1 MSTETHQ
8 ADARNE
14 PPASGDVVAAFH
26 TSFHF
31 TQGNTLDWSITV
43 DDGVYGSLLDKIE
56 FTSLPSGLHGV
67 ERDVVYFNKEGHEA
81 VACFW
86 RKQNETKD
94 DRRGYQ
100 MEAYGV
106 LLERSAYPRP
116 WRHVPTLKTIN
127 DKDALERYFN
137 LHRKPTTPGTNS
149 DSLPSSPIAFDWEA
163 EILSSSSRTSSA
175 ASSSSHPLIHLPH
188 LLRIVGPSFLTI
200 YKHLLSRRRILFLTS
215 APVEAACLL
224 TKACVDV
231 AFPDVVMGNASEN
244 GGGSATEDEA
254 GLERDDR
261 RPAVLG
267 AVGLMDID
275 RLKAESQTGLGWI
288 ACSTDTI
295 FKDRPALYDLIVD
308 LTTATNSLSPSS
320 PSPTITRP
328 TLHMSRPA
336 LSPTSSSGR
345 SPQSGASYKLHL
357 VRFTFSDIRLWTK
370 IDKVL
375 RECPVPH
382 AHGSHDHGKGKEKA
396 KDSRGWSDFL
406 PWKLYSYEDVCI
418 VCASIWLKGSDGG
431 SGGIRLDGEDDAILI
446 GGGKTVTAGEQP
458 KATTSLLAAS
468 TRRRKIVRR
477 ASERSASSS
486 SSGSTSGSSTSS
498 TERRYTDFP
507 PDVRTALMV
516 LDIFHAQ
523 ATFWLDGLQDLI
535 ILNDA
540 TSGVT
545 KATQKQSTTGSNK
558 KDLATV
564 PLYPNHLIALQLSSL
579 SEVDSRFVE
588 WLAQARFKRTAAVK
602 RGWKDMVAAIV
613 GW

>member
-1 MSTETHQ
+1 MSTETPQ

-14 PPASGDVVAAFH
+14 PPALGDVVAAFH

-43 DDGVYGSLLDKIE
+43 DEAVYGGLLDKVE

-67 ERDVVYFNKEGHEA
+67 ERDVVYFNKDGHEA

-116 WRHVPTLKTIN
+116 WRHVPTLKTIH
-127 DKDALERYFN
+127 DKDALENYFN
-137 LHRKPTTPGTNS
+137 LHRKPTASGSNS
-149 DSLPSSPIAFDWEA
+149 DSLPSPPPLSFDWEA
-163 EILSSSSRTSSA
+163 EILSSSRSSST

-200 YKHLLSRRRILFLTS
+200 YKHLLSRRRVLFLTA

-231 AFPDVVMGNASEN
+231 AFPDVVMGSAGEN
-244 GGGSATEDEA
+244 GSGSATEDEA

-267 AVGLMDID
+267 QVGLMDID
-275 RLKAESQTGLGWI
+275 RLKAESQKGLGWI
-288 ACSTDTI
+288 ACTTDSI

-328 TLHMSRPA
+328 TLHISRPS
-336 LSPTSSSGR
+336 LSSTTASPK
-345 SPQSGASYKLHL
+345 SPQPATAYKLYL
-357 VRFTFSDIRLWTK
+357 VRFTFSDVRLWTK

-382 AHGSHDHGKGKEKA
+382 AHGSHEHGKGKEKA
-396 KDSRGWSDFL
+396 RGWADFL
-406 PWKLYSYEDVCI
+406 PWKLYTYEDVCI
-418 VCASIWLKGSDGG
+418 VCASIWQKGSDGG
-431 SGGIRLDGEDDAILI
+431 AIRLEGQDDAILI
-446 GGGKTVTAGEQP
+446 GKGKTAPTDEQP
-458 KATTSLLAAS
+458 RSTTFLLSSS
-468 TRRRKIVRR
+468 TRRRKPLRR
-477 ASERSASSS
+477 GSERSASSS
-486 SSGSTSGSSTSS
+486 SSRSSSDSSTSS
-498 TERRYTDFP
+498 AERRYADLP
-507 PDVRTALMV
+507 PDIRTALML

-523 ATFWLDGLQDLI
+523 ATFWMDGLQDVI
-535 ILNDA
+535 VVHDA
-540 TSGVT
+540 TNGVS
-545 KATQKQSTTGSNK
+545 KATQKQPATNGSK
-558 KDLATV
+558 KDPATV
-564 PLYPNHLIALQLSSL
+564 PLYPSQLTGLQLSSL
-579 SEVDSRFVE
+579 SEIDSHFAE
-588 WLAQARFKRTAAVK
+588 WLAQARFNRTAVVK
-602 RGWKDMVAAIV
+602 RGWKDLVAAIV